1 MDSVPPAT
9 SIAGIED
16 LQSRYRLIAK
26 LGSGGMADVFLAVQL
41 GEQEFERLVVIK
53 KVHASGLN
61 IQNIDAMRM
70 FVDEARTVAALNH
83 PHIVKVY
90 DLNRHGDEIFITMEY
105 VDGESMAYLVKSI
118 AAINE
123 RVPLPVINRLMVQA
137 CEALHYAHTA
147 TTPEGDALNLVHR
160 DIDLQNLMVD
170 SNGYLK
176 VIDFGIAKTTTQ
188 TELTAPG
195 MFKGKL
201 SYTSPDMFR
210 FKNIDH
216 RVDIYSLGLV
226 LFALVT
232 RKKPFPFKPNVS
244 LAEVIERILKEKLP
258 PLAAIDST
266 LPSALNEIIAKATH
280 KDRDSRYQTCEEFAE
295 DLRLFSKTHGGLA
308 TTSDVKRWFQDQFS
322 DRINKRREFER
333 TALKKA
339 KAKAEKDA
347 QDQARKAQNTLA
359 AMGGDSSI
367 LAASSAFQN
376 SGHMQVGSTPSSYVM
391 TGTNPPTGRAVNP
404 YLLLFFAFLLF
415 AGLAILVHTLFFP
428 SRQEELAAAN
438 QPTSEP
444 LPTENLHVT
453 SQPSKADL
461 YVDGVRI
468 GSTGTAGISLM
479 VEPGRMHSISIRKEG
494 HQSYDIS
501 IMGEKSG
508 TRRIE
513 ARLLPTSDTKAHPAP
528 SGTPSPAP
536 SAKLSP
542 VPMAKPSTGEAR

>member
-1 MDSVPPAT
+1 MESIPPAT
-9 SIAGIED
+9 SLAGIEE
-16 LQSRYRLIAK
+16 LQRRYRLIAK

-61 IQNIDAMRM
+61 LQNMDAMRM

-90 DLNRHGDEIFITMEY
+90 DLNRHSEEIFITMEY
-105 VDGESMAYLVKSI
+105 VDGESMAYMVKSLV
-118 AAINE
+118 AMNE
-123 RVPLPVINRLMVQA
+123 RIPLPIICRLMVQA

-147 TTPEGDALNLVHR
+147 TTPEGGPLNLVHR

-176 VIDFGIAKTTTQ
+176 IIDFGIAKTTTQ

-201 SYTSPDMFR
+201 SYTAPDMFR

-226 LFALVT
+226 LFALVS

-266 LPSALNEIIAKATH
+266 LPSAMNDIIAKATH
-280 KDRDSRYQTCEEFAE
+280 KDRDLRYQTGEEFAE
-295 DLRLFSKTHGGLA
+295 DLRRFSKTHGGLA
-308 TTSDVKRWFQDQFS
+308 STSNVKRWFQDQFS

-333 TALKKA
+333 TALRKA
-339 KAKAEKDA
+339 KAKAERDA
-347 QDQARKAQNTLA
+347 QEQARRAQNALA
-359 AMGGDSSI
+359 MMGGDSSI
-367 LAASSAFQN
+367 MAASSAFHTTGGIQL
-376 SGHMQVGSTPSSYVM
+376 GGTPGAYVTTTATPPSSR
-391 TGTNPPTGRAVNP
+391 GVNP
-404 YLLLFFAFLLF
+404 YLLLVFAFLLF
-415 AGLAILVHTLFFP
+415 SGLAILVHTLFFAGRAQP
-428 SRQEELAAAN
+428 STKVQAVS
-438 QPTSEP
+438 SEP
-444 LPTENLHVT
+444 MTTENLYVT
-453 SQPSKADL
+453 SQPSSAEL
-461 YVDGVRI
+461 YVDGIRI

-479 VEPGRMHSISIRKEG
+479 VEPGRMHSISVRKAG
-494 HQSYDIS
+494 YQSYEIS
-501 IMGEKSG
+501 VMGEKSG
-508 TRRIE
+508 IRRIE
-513 ARLLPTSDTKAHPAP
+513 ARLVSNESMQSHGKDA
-528 SGTPSPAP
+528 SQ
-536 SAKLSP
+536 
-542 VPMAKPSTGEAR
+542 

>member
-1 MDSVPPAT
+1 MESVPPVT
-9 SIAGIED
+9 SLAGIEE

-61 IQNIDAMRM
+61 LQNMDAMRM

-90 DLNRHGDEIFITMEY
+90 DLNRHSEEIFITMEY
-105 VDGESMAYLVKSI
+105 VDGESMAYMVKSL
-118 AAINE
+118 ASQSE
-123 RVPLPVINRLMVQA
+123 RIPLPVICRLMVQA

-147 TTPEGDALNLVHR
+147 ATPEGGALNLVHR

-201 SYTSPDMFR
+201 SYTAPDMFR

-266 LPSALNEIIAKATH
+266 LPSALNDIIGKATH
-280 KDRDSRYQTCEEFAE
+280 KDRELRYQTCEEYAE
-295 DLRLFSKTHGGLA
+295 DLRLFAKSHGGLA
-308 TTSDVKRWFQDQFS
+308 TTSDVKRWFHDQFS
-322 DRINKRREFER
+322 DRIAKRRDFER
-333 TALKKA
+333 AALKKA
-339 KAKAEKDA
+339 KAKAEADA
-347 QDQARKAQNTLA
+347 REHARRAQNTLA
-359 AMGGDSSI
+359 TMGADSSI
-367 LAASSAFQN
+367 MAASSAFQ
-376 SGHMQVGSTPSSYVM
+376 STGGIQVGSSPSAYV
-391 TGTNPPTGRAVNP
+391 TTNSAASMGRSVNP
-404 YLLLFFAFLLF
+404 YLLLIFAFLLF
-415 AGLAILVHTLFFP
+415 AGLVVLVHTLFFAGK
-428 SRQEELAAAN
+428 EEAAIAT
-438 QPTSEP
+438 QTVPESDP
-444 LPTENLHVT
+444 MPTENLFVT
-453 SQPSKADL
+453 SEPHKADL

-468 GSTGTAGISLM
+468 GSTGTAGIGLLI
-479 VEPGRMHSISIRKEG
+479 EPGRMHSISVRKDG
-494 HQSYDIS
+494 HSSYDINV
-501 IMGEKSG
+501 MGEKSG

-513 ARLLPTSDTKAHPAP
+513 ARLAAKN
-528 SGTPSPAP
+528 
-536 SAKLSP
+536 SADSTTE
-542 VPMAKPSTGEAR
+542 AK